1 MARLSRLSV
10 VNHPGFYF
18 PKRIVKPVAHRAP
31 LISSGDLQSFERA
44 ANGTTHRTAEGIR
57 RSRRRIRRR
66 IQLAVFKL
74 DTGPRD
80 GQTGDRRP
88 DAARRWPM

>member
-57 RSRRRIRRR
+57 RR